1 MQRQRDRGFGGD
13 NAGGG
18 FRGRNVGRGF
28 GDDNADGFGH
38 GNEITD
44 EKRNEWLKW
53 LAYRSKQYSIEPAI
67 IKVSQKDSNAKSNSG
82 IFVYHTS
89 YGTLEAQKQF
99 VENYVT
105 KPVDIILESR
115 LKRDPLLIPGHE
127 GTGPVMFLST
137 EPPFGY
143 DLMDLMINHREDY
156 TKFCADLYENNQDM
170 GMDLQWTSKRMVY
183 SNDLESNRRFISCD
197 EATGELCLELICF
210 QTSKT
215 LATLKFKLFIKKSK
229 KRKKMIDFIHRPVYD
244 YGEPTVEDGLLKRL
258 DESCSLFSRNFVHLQ
273 RNYFSINKIESN
285 HDPALFF
292 NRKLSNLV
300 PSFMKKIQQ
309 DLIEICMFFDIS
321 FTGRKAAVAVP
332 KRVLTEYK
340 HQGLNYYT
348 SQNCDLA
355 TIKCSNRNI
364 FVNIDALKRSEYF
377 RQGLVSKLGVLLD
390 KI

>member
-1 MQRQRDRGFGGD
+1 MQRQRDRGFGAGR
-13 NAGGG
+13 GGG
-18 FRGRNVGRGF
+18 NVGRGF
-28 GDDNADGFGH
+28 GDGNAGGFGR
-38 GNEITD
+38 GNNDGGGGRNELHEGFKLKITD
-44 EKRNEWLKW
+44 EQRNEWLKW
-53 LAYRSKQYSIEPAI
+53 IVYQSKQYSIEPAI
-67 IKVSQKDSNAKSNSG
+67 IKISKKDSNDNSNQD
-82 IFVYHTS
+82 IFVYHTG
-89 YGTLEAQKQF
+89 YGTFEAQKQL

-115 LKRDPLLIPGHE
+115 LKRDPLLIPEHE
-127 GTGPVMFLST
+127 GGPVMFLST

-170 GMDLQWTSKRMVY
+170 GMACSVRSD
-183 SNDLESNRRFISCD
+183 ISCN
-197 EATGELCLELICF
+197 EATGELCMKLIMADLEKNF
-210 QTSKT
+210 KT
-215 LATLKFKLFIKKSK
+215 LGTFKFKLFIKQSK
-229 KRKKMIDFIHRPVYD
+229 QRKKMIDFLNRPRYLYED
-244 YGEPTVEDGLLKRL
+244 LTVENGLLKKL
-258 DESCSLFSRNFVHLQ
+258 DESCSLFRSNFVDLQ
-273 RNYFSINKIESN
+273 RNYFSINKIERN

-321 FTGRKAAVAVP
+321 FIGRKAAVAVS
-332 KRVLTEYK
+332 KRVFTEYK
-340 HQGLNYYT
+340 HQDLNYYT

-377 RQGLVSKLGVLLD
+377 RQDLVTKLD
-390 KI
+390 KV